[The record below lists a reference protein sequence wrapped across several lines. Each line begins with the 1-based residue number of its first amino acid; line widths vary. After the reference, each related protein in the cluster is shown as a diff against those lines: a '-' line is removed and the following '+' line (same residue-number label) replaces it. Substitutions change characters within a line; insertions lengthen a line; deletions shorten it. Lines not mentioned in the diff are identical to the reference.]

1 MQTLEKCETL
11 EIYQLDP
18 TKYLSTT
25 AIAWQA
31 ALNNTKVE
39 LKLSTDTDML
49 LKVEKEITGGIYHYI
64 NKYAKANNKYM
75 KGYDKNNESS
85 NLKYWN

>member
-18 TKYLSTT
+18 TKYLPTT

-31 ALNNTKVE
+31 TLNNTKVE
-39 LKLSTDTDML
+39 LRLSTDTDML
-49 LKVEKEITGGIYHYI
+49 LKVEKGITGGICHYI
-64 NKYAKANNKYM
+64 NKYAKTNNKYM
-75 KGYDKNNESS
+75 KDYDKNKESS
-85 NLKYWN
+85 NFKYWN

>member
-11 EIYQLDP
+11 EIYQLDA

-31 ALNNTKVE
+31 TLNNTKVE

-49 LKVEKEITGGIYHYI
+49 LKVEKEITGGICHYI

>member
-49 LKVEKEITGGIYHYI
+49 LKVEKEITGGICHYI
-64 NKYAKANNKYM
+64 NKYAKANNEYM

>member
-1 MQTLEKCETL
+1 MWNFRN
-11 EIYQLDP
+11 
-18 TKYLSTT
+18 LSIRPHKISSNHCNSL
-25 AIAWQA
+25 AS
-31 ALNNTKVE
+31 NFKVE

-49 LKVEKEITGGIYHYI
+49 LKVEKGITGGICHYI

-75 KGYDKNNESS
+75 KDYDTNKESS

>member
-18 TKYLSTT
+18 TKYLSNT

-31 ALNNTKVE
+31 TLNNTKVE

-49 LKVEKEITGGIYHYI
+49 LKVEKEITGGICHYI